1 MEAGAADGKR
11 RGGGTCGHHN
21 RLTEG
26 SHSIGSHVLL
36 LYKSIALID
45 LAPGDIGAI
54 SEGTTFLHRHTDA
67 STCCCGSH

>member
-1 MEAGAADGKR
+1 MVREGE
-11 RGGGTCGHHN
+11 GGTCGHRN